1 MGLLPY
7 CKSCFFSVISGGFW
21 HILTLKKHLLYPGVF
36 LCCKVSGCKIKEYCE
51 AHDIQMYVIKNTVLS
66 MSGIKNIAF
75 KF

>member
-1 MGLLPY
+1 MAINGTCCSLV
-7 CKSCFFSVISGGFW
+7 C
-21 HILTLKKHLLYPGVF
+21 
-36 LCCKVSGCKIKEYCE
+36 LCVVKFCKVSGCKIKEYCE